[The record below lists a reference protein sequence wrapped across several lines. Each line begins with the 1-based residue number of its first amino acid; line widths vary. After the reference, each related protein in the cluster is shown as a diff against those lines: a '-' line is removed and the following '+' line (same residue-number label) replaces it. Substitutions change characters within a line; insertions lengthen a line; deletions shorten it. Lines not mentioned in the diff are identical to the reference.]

1 MKIFRS
7 TLTPIALTLLILVAL
22 IVGGPANRFD
32 IAVIHTLAAL
42 RTLSPMLTQAA
53 IILTQAGSAYAT
65 IGLGLVA
72 ALWLAHRGE
81 RRRAMLLFGAVA
93 GARLLTDGLKWLIDR
108 PRPSVDLHQV
118 ATSSSAFPS
127 GHAANSMAVFM
138 LVALIVAPARY
149 RSAAVTSAVLLSLAI
164 GATRPLLGVHW
175 PSDMIGGWALGLLA
189 AWIALWIGERSGV
202 LPVEPQHDIVGGH
215 VAVIDQN

>member
-7 TLTPIALTLLILVAL
+7 TLTPVALTLLILVAL
-22 IVGGPANRFD
+22 IVGGPANRLD

-42 RTLSPMLTQAA
+42 RTDSSILTQAA
-53 IILTQAGSAYAT
+53 IALTQAGSAYAT
-65 IGLGLVA
+65 IGLSLIAV
-72 ALWLAHRGE
+72 LWLALRGDG
-81 RRRAMLLFGAVA
+81 RRAMLLFGAVA

-108 PRPSVDLHQV
+108 PRPSFDAHPV

-127 GHAANSMAVFM
+127 GHAANSMAVFV
-138 LVALIVAPARY
+138 LVALIAAPARY
-149 RSAAVTSAVLLSLAI
+149 RSAAVTSAVLLSLAV

-202 LPVEPQHDIVGGH
+202 LPVEAQHDVVGGH
-215 VAVIDQN
+215 IAKIDKG